1 MIFQSTENCA
11 RVLFSLNIPR
21 ADVSEAETVWNES
34 GELREALCCPA
45 VGLGEK
51 YAVTDRLFPSSMTSF
66 IKTMCAFGHIAQ
78 LSDIFK
84 AYRKLELKKQGIVE
98 ATLYC
103 ADRPDNETAEKFR
116 KMLCEKYGAN
126 DAALEITEDKS
137 LIIGYRLVVGDT
149 EYDKSAAGA
158 VKALRRKL
166 VCR

>member
-11 RVLFSLNIPR
+11 RALFSLNIPK
-21 ADVSEAETVWNES
+21 AGVSEAEAIWNGS
-34 GELREALCCPA
+34 DELREALCCPA

-51 YAVTDRLFPSSMTSF
+51 YSVTDKLFPRSITAF
-66 IKTMCAFGHIAQ
+66 IKVMCVFGHISQ

-84 AYRKLELKKQGIVE
+84 AYRKLDLKERGIVE
-98 ATLYC
+98 ATLFC
-103 ADRPDNETAEKFR
+103 ADRPDGETAEKFR
-116 KMLCEKYGAN
+116 KMLCRKYGAN

-137 LIIGYRLVVGDT
+137 LIIGYKLVVGDT

-166 VCR
+166 VSR